1 MAAHALDR
9 AHMPV
14 SVLTEQIFGHLPRAD
29 QRQWAQAYLTGLLTT
44 EGKKSVRRIAAT
56 VSGSP
61 TASQSMHQFVNAS
74 PWEWDPARAEL
85 MRWVEQRLTPRAWTL
100 DVALL
105 RKRGDHS
112 CGVHRRF
119 VPATGRSVNCQLG
132 IGAFLA
138 TESEAVPVHWSLL
151 LPGAWI
157 NDEERRTRA
166 RIPAEVT
173 NRTIEQHA
181 LDLVDALSDSTHLSA
196 PPVVADLSYYTGVT
210 SLVRGLSARGRDFL
224 ISLPGRTPVVPVG
237 RTPVRQAYASEL
249 PAALEAQR
257 LLELKQG
264 SHLRLDSYALGGPDG
279 GARASL
285 MTALVRLPEVRLARN
300 AQHPTYRLL
309 AARPYAGR
317 RSTRMWLTN
326 MTHRRTDELI
336 ALTRLQRRASCT
348 VQTMEDDFGLL
359 DFEGRSYPG
368 WHHHMTLVSAA
379 SAYSRLELKGTPPV
393 TQPVPVMSAVPART
407 AVTA

>member
-1 MAAHALDR
+1 MAAHDGSGAL
-9 AHMPV
+9 PV
-14 SVLTEQIFGHLPRAD
+14 SALTEQIFGHLSRAD
-29 QRQWAQAYLTGLLTT
+29 QRAWAQAYLTGLLTT

-74 PWEWDPARAEL
+74 PWEWGPVRAEL
-85 MRWVEQRLTPRAWTL
+85 TRWAEQRMTPRAWVL
-100 DVALL
+100 DVAVL

-138 TESEAVPVHWSLL
+138 AGAQAVPVHWGLL
-151 LPGAWI
+151 LPGAWV
-157 NDEERRTRA
+157 NDEQRRARA
-166 RIPAEVT
+166 RIPDDAGH
-173 NRTIEQHA
+173 RTIEQHA
-181 LDLVDALSDSTHLSA
+181 LDLVDALEESTHLSA

-210 SLVRGLSARGRDFL
+210 SLVRGLSARGRDFV

-237 RTPVRQAYASEL
+237 RSAVQRPYMAEL
-249 PAALEAQR
+249 PAAVEAQR
-257 LLELKQG
+257 LFDQVHSG
-264 SHLRLDSYALGGPDG
+264 HHRTATHDTLGGP
-279 GARASL
+279 AERTSV
-285 MTALVRLPEVRLARN
+285 MTALVRLPELRLARH
-300 AQHPTYRLL
+300 APHHTYRLF
-309 AARPYAGR
+309 AVRSYAGR

-326 MTHRRTDELI
+326 MAHRRTDELT
-336 ALTRLQRRASCT
+336 ALTGLQRRAGAT
-348 VQTMEDDFGLL
+348 VQQMESSFGLL

-379 SAYSRLELKGTPPV
+379 SAYSGLELSGERRGLVGTPG
-393 TQPVPVMSAVPART
+393 
-407 AVTA
+407 

>member
-1 MAAHALDR
+1 MATQALDR
-9 AHMPV
+9 ACMPV
-14 SVLTEQIFGHLPRAD
+14 SVLSEQIFGHLPRAD
-29 QRQWAQAYLTGLLTT
+29 QRQWAHAYLTGLLIT

-85 MRWVEQRLTPRAWTL
+85 MHWVEQRLTPRAWTL

-105 RKRGDHS
+105 RKRGERS

-132 IGAFLA
+132 IGAFLV
-138 TESEAVPVHWSLL
+138 TEAEAVPVHWSLL
-151 LPGAWI
+151 LPGAWV
-157 NDEERRTRA
+157 NDEERRARA

-173 NRTIEQHA
+173 SRTIEQHA

-196 PPVVADLSYYTGVT
+196 PPVVADLSYYTGVS
-210 SLVRGLSARGRDFL
+210 SLVRGLSARGRDFV
-224 ISLPGRTPVVPVG
+224 IGLPGRTPVVPVG
-237 RTPVRQAYASEL
+237 RTPVRHAHASEL
-249 PAALEAQR
+249 PSAVEAQR

-264 SHLRLDSYALGGPDG
+264 SHLRLDSYTRGSQGGGPV
-279 GARASL
+279 RASV
-285 MTALVRLPEVRLARN
+285 MTALVRLPEVRLARSVP
-300 AQHPTYRLL
+300 HRTYRLF

-326 MTHRRTDELI
+326 MTHRRTDELV
-336 ALTRLQRRASCT
+336 ALTKLQRRAGAT
-348 VQTMEDDFGLL
+348 VQAMEDDFGLL

-368 WHHHMTLVSAA
+368 WHHHLTLVSAA
-379 SAYSRLELKGTPPV
+379 IAYSRLEPNDTLPAVPPM
-393 TQPVPVMSAVPART
+393 PVMPGVPA
-407 AVTA
+407 